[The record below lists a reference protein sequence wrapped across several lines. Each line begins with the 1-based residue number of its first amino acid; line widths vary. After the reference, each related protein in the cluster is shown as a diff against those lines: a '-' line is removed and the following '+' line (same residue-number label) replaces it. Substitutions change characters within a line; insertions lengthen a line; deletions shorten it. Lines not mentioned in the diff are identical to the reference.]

1 MRGHTDSTT
10 SSLCLEFS
18 RITPIGTLQQ
28 AVEMVRKTAAPN
40 ARVLVDAL
48 HLSRSGG
55 TPADVA
61 HVDPALFEYAQLCD
75 APAHVPEDDQ
85 RLRQEPSD
93 RLLPGQGGLP
103 LVDLVRALPPELP
116 LAIEAPIKQ
125 MEFLPATERAWMA
138 MEGLKSV
145 LENAEVGA

>member
-1 MRGHTDSTT
+1 
-10 SSLCLEFS
+10 
-18 RITPIGTLQQ
+18 
-28 AVEMVRKTAAPN
+28 
-40 ARVLVDAL
+40 VLVDAL

-55 TPADVA
+55 TPAEVA
-61 HVDPALFEYAQLCD
+61 RIDPALFEYAQICD
-75 APAHVPEDDQ
+75 APAQIPFDNQ

-103 LVDLVRALPPELP
+103 LVDLVHALPPDLP

-125 MEFLPATERAWMA
+125 MEFLPPAERAWIA

-145 LENAEVGA
+145 LENAEVRA